1 MKIVSSD
8 LMSDIDRQAIE
19 SFDIPGMLLMENAGI
34 KCWAYIDDHIRAARY
49 KNKNIVIVAGSGN
62 NGGDVLVIARQAWIS
77 GFRAIKIV
85 LINDSGNDMVS
96 LHRKICKSYGIPILI
111 YGKDDDEI
119 SSAIEYS
126 GILIDG
132 ITGTGLRG
140 ALRGAAAGI
149 VSLINT
155 SSAVRISIDI
165 PSGLGEEFKPE
176 YPVIKADITLTI
188 GLPKNVLYYP
198 AMRPF
203 AGKIVVLSIGFPP
216 ALLDN
221 PVGSGDFY
229 TSEDLFLPDIPDWA
243 YKGTRGHTAVFAGSE
258 GTSGAAVLSAS
269 AAGRARSGLVTL
281 YCDSEIYKIA
291 APQLKS
297 IMVKNLDNA
306 GEIPALD
313 GFTSLLAGP
322 GWGRSGR
329 GLLLEKLFD
338 SNIPGVLDAD
348 GINVL
353 LEIENK
359 FQKNPG
365 PTDGRWVFTPHPGEF
380 ARLSGIDK
388 DVFML
393 SPIPYLRATAVKY
406 GAVMVLKSH
415 VTFIVTPE
423 GDYSIVDGMNPSLG
437 TGGSGDI
444 LAGIIAGFLAQGM
457 GSYRSAVMGVV
468 LHQHIGRVC
477 FEEKGWFLA
486 EDLLPYISS
495 TIKKGISNGR

>member
-19 SFDIPGMLLMENAGI
+19 SFDIPGVLLMENAGI
-34 KCWAYIDDHIRAARY
+34 KCWAYINDYISADGPA
-49 KNKNIVIVAGSGN
+49 NKNIAIVAGSGN

-77 GFRAIKIV
+77 GFRTIKIV
-85 LINDSGNDMVS
+85 LIGDKGNDMVS
-96 LHRKICKSYGIPILI
+96 LHRKICKNYGIPILI
-111 YGKDDDEI
+111 YGKDDNKI
-119 SSAIEYS
+119 SSTIRSS
-126 GILIDG
+126 GIIIDG

-140 ALRGAAAGI
+140 VLRGAAASI
-149 VSLINT
+149 VSLINS

-165 PSGLGEEFKPE
+165 PSGLGEDFKPE

-188 GLPKNVLYYP
+188 GLPKTVLYYP
-198 AMRPF
+198 AMRSS

-216 ALLDN
+216 SLLED
-221 PVGSGDFY
+221 PVGAGDLY
-229 TSEDLFLPDIPDWA
+229 TYKDLFLPDIPDWA

-258 GTSGAAVLSAS
+258 GTVGAAVLSAS

-281 YCDSEIYKIA
+281 YCDSEVYKIA

-297 IMVKNLDNA
+297 IMVKKLDNDGDSPILA
-306 GEIPALD
+306 

-322 GWGRSGR
+322 GWGRSDR
-329 GLLLEKLFD
+329 GSLLLKLFD
-338 SNIPGVLDAD
+338 SNLPGVLDAD
-348 GINVL
+348 GINVFSEL
-353 LEIENK
+353 ENK
-359 FQKNPG
+359 FQKIPG
-365 PTDGRWVFTPHPGEF
+365 PPVGRWVFTPHPEEF
-380 ARLSGIDK
+380 ARLSGVEK

-393 SPIPYLRATAVKY
+393 SPIPYLRKTAVKY

-415 VTFIVTPE
+415 VTYIVTPE
-423 GDYSIVDGMNPSLG
+423 GEYSIVDGMNPSMG

-457 GSYRSAVMGVV
+457 EPYKSAVTGVV
-468 LHQHIGRVC
+468 LHQHIGRIC

-486 EDLLPYISS
+486 EELLPYISS
-495 TIKKGISNGR
+495 TIKREISDA